1 MSRGLRR
8 FMLEGGHRGEITM
21 IKVNIRNKTNETET
35 DSQRTNGGGRERGCG
50 VAGRELTGLGTGR
63 WLRHSQGRAAGAGRS
78 QRPRRDYAW
87 RQVGPGP
94 TRGGAGGGLT
104 NDVNV

>member
-1 MSRGLRR
+1 MSRDLRR
-8 FMLEGGHRGEITM
+8 FMLEGGHRGEIAM

-35 DSQRTNGGGRERGCG
+35 DSQRTNGGRERGCG
-50 VAGRELTGLGTGR
+50 AAVRELMGLGTGR

-94 TRGGAGGGLT
+94 TRGGVGGLT